1 MVQDVSEAAG
11 AAAHAGPTAYGDRR
25 AVRAWI
31 SYDWAISAFNTLVG
45 TFIYNTYFMSAFA
58 PNEDV
63 GTALWSR
70 GVIASAI
77 LIALLSPIL
86 GAVADK
92 SGRRR
97 RYLIVMTLACAG
109 FTALLT
115 FVTPAASHAVLKAL
129 TIYVIANVAFEM
141 ATVLY
146 NSFLP
151 DLVTD
156 DRIGRVSGYGWGIG
170 YIGGLVV
177 MAIALLLFVEEATRL
192 PFLPTADGFHI
203 RATSLLVALWVVLF
217 SIPTFLFVKDKQ
229 PKSDRVD
236 VPGAFRELRQTFV
249 QVSRYREIV
258 KFLVARLIY
267 NDGLVTVFVFGALYA
282 AGTFG
287 FSATEVLTFGI
298 VLNVVAGLGALGF
311 GFVDDRLGG
320 KVTLLITLAGLT
332 AATAIAVAAPN
343 KAWFWAAGVLIGIF
357 VGPNQSASRSL
368 MGRFVPEKHKGEFF
382 GFFAFSGKVTSFMG
396 PMLLGALVIPFG
408 QRVAVSSLL
417 GFFVLGGLILM
428 TVDEKAGIEAARAAD
443 T

>member
-1 MVQDVSEAAG
+1 MVQDVNDS
-11 AAAHAGPTAYGDRR
+11 R
-25 AVRAWI
+25 AVRSWI

-45 TFIYNTYFMSAFA
+45 TFIYNTYFMRSFA

-97 RYLIVMTLACAG
+97 RYLIFMTLACAG
-109 FTALLT
+109 FTVLLA
-115 FVTPAASHAVLKAL
+115 FVTPGESHAVLKAL
-129 TIYVIANVAFEM
+129 TVYVIANVAFEM

-151 DLVTD
+151 DLVTE

-177 MAIALLLFVEEATRL
+177 MVVALLLFVEDSTRL
-192 PFLPTADGFHI
+192 AFLPTADGFNY
-203 RATSLLVALWVVLF
+203 RATNILVAVWVVLF
-217 SIPTFLFVKDKQ
+217 SIPMFLFVKEAQ
-229 PKSDRVD
+229 PRTAKVD
-236 VPGAFRELRQTFV
+236 IGGAFRELRHTFI

-258 KFLVARLIY
+258 KFLVARLVY

-287 FSATEVLTFGI
+287 FDGSEVLVFGI

-311 GFVDDRLGG
+311 GFIDDRLGG
-320 KVTLLITLAGLT
+320 KKTLLITLAGLIL
-332 AATAIAVAAPN
+332 ATSIAVAAPD
-343 KAWFWAAGVLIGIF
+343 KTWFWIAGVLIGIF

-396 PMLLGALVIPFG
+396 PMLLGALVVPFG

-417 GFFVLGGLILM
+417 VFFIVGAAILL
-428 TVDEKAGIEAARAAD
+428 TVDEKAGMEAARATD
-443 T
+443 GPSN

>member
-1 MVQDVSEAAG
+1 MN
-11 AAAHAGPTAYGDRR
+11 DRR
-25 AVRAWI
+25 AVRSWI

-45 TFIYNTYFMSAFA
+45 TFIYNTYFMRSFA

-63 GTALWSR
+63 GTALWAR

-77 LIALLSPIL
+77 LIAILSPIL

-97 RYLIVMTLACAG
+97 RYLILMTLACAG
-109 FTALLT
+109 FTVLLT
-115 FVTPAASHAVLKAL
+115 FVSPGDSHAVLKAL

-151 DLVTD
+151 DLVSE
-156 DRIGRVSGYGWGIG
+156 DRIGRISGYGWGIG

-177 MAIALLLFVEEATRL
+177 MAVALFLFVEESTRL
-192 PFLPTADGFHI
+192 SFLPTADGFNY
-203 RATSLLVALWVVLF
+203 RATNILVALWVVGF
-217 SIPTFLFVKDKQ
+217 SIPMFLFVKDKQ
-229 PKSDRVD
+229 AKSAKVD
-236 VPGAFRELRQTFV
+236 IGGAFRELKQTFMEV
-249 QVSRYREIV
+249 KRYREIV
-258 KFLVARLIY
+258 KFLVARLVY

-282 AGTFG
+282 VGTFG
-287 FSATEVLTFGI
+287 FGQSEVLVFGI

-311 GFVDDRLGG
+311 GFVDDKLGG
-320 KVTLLITLAGLT
+320 KNTLLITLVGLT
-332 AATAIAVAAPN
+332 VATALAVAAPN
-343 KAWFWAAGVLIGIF
+343 RTWFWVAGVLIGIF

-396 PMLLGALVIPFG
+396 PMLLAALVIPFG
-408 QRVAVSSLL
+408 QRVAVASLL
-417 GFFVLGGLILM
+417 VFFIVGGLILM
-428 TVDEKAGIEAARAAD
+428 TVDEDAGIKAARATD
-443 T
+443 VPTT

>member
-1 MVQDVSEAAG
+1 VN
-11 AAAHAGPTAYGDRR
+11 DRR
-25 AVRAWI
+25 VVRSWI

-45 TFIYNTYFMSAFA
+45 TFIYNTYFMRSFA

-63 GTALWSR
+63 GTALWAR

-97 RYLIVMTLACAG
+97 TYLIVMTLVCAG
-109 FTALLT
+109 FTVLLT
-115 FVTPAASHAVLKAL
+115 FVTPGDSHAVLKAL

-151 DLVTD
+151 DLVSE

-177 MAIALLLFVEEATRL
+177 MVLALFLFVEEGTRFS
-192 PFLPTADGFHI
+192 FLSTADGFNI
-203 RATSLLVALWVVLF
+203 RATNILVAVWVVAF
-217 SIPTFLFVKDKQ
+217 SIPMFLFVKDTQ
-229 PKSDRVD
+229 AKSAKVD
-236 VPGAFRELRQTFV
+236 IRGAFRELRQTFIEV
-249 QVSRYREIV
+249 KLYREIV
-258 KFLVARLIY
+258 KFLVARLVY

-287 FSATEVLTFGI
+287 FDGSEVLIFGI

-311 GFVDDRLGG
+311 GFVDDKLGG
-320 KVTLLITLAGLT
+320 KNTLLITLVGLT
-332 AATAIAVAAPN
+332 VATALAVAAPSRT
-343 KAWFWAAGVLIGIF
+343 WFWVAGVLIGIF

-396 PMLLGALVIPFG
+396 PMLLAALVIPFG
-408 QRVAVSSLL
+408 QRVAVASLL
-417 GFFVLGGLILM
+417 VFFVVGALILM

-443 T
+443 A

>member
-1 MVQDVSEAAG
+1 MN
-11 AAAHAGPTAYGDRR
+11 DRR
-25 AVRAWI
+25 AVRSWI

-45 TFIYNTYFMSAFA
+45 TFIYNTYFMRSFA

-63 GTALWSR
+63 GTALWAR

-97 RYLIVMTLACAG
+97 RYLILMTLVCAG
-109 FTALLT
+109 FTVLLT
-115 FVTPAASHAVLKAL
+115 FVTPGQNHAVLTAL

-151 DLVTD
+151 DLVSE

-177 MAIALLLFVEEATRL
+177 MVLALFLFVEESTRL
-192 PFLPTADGFHI
+192 SFLPTADNFNV
-203 RATSLLVALWVVLF
+203 RATNILVAVWVLVF
-217 SIPTFLFVKDKQ
+217 SIPMFLFVKETQ
-229 PKSDRVD
+229 PKTARVD
-236 VPGAFRELRQTFV
+236 IAGAFRELRKTFTEV
-249 QVSRYREIV
+249 RRYREIV
-258 KFLVARLIY
+258 KFLVARLVY

-287 FSATEVLTFGI
+287 FDGSEVLVFGI

-320 KVTLLITLAGLT
+320 KNTLLITLAGLIV
-332 AATAIAVAAPN
+332 ATTLAVAAPN
-343 KAWFWAAGVLIGIF
+343 RTWFWVAGVMIGIF

-396 PMLLGALVIPFG
+396 PMLLAALVIPFG
-408 QRVAVSSLL
+408 QRVAVASLL
-417 GFFVLGGLILM
+417 VFFIVGGLILM

-443 T
+443 A

>member
-1 MVQDVSEAAG
+1 MVQDVN
-11 AAAHAGPTAYGDRR
+11 DRR

-45 TFIYNTYFMSAFA
+45 TFIYNTYFMRSFA

-97 RYLIVMTLACAG
+97 RYLVLMTLVCAG
-109 FTALLT
+109 FTVLLA
-115 FVTPAASHAVLKAL
+115 FVTPGESHAVLKAL
-129 TIYVIANVAFEM
+129 TVYVIANVAFEM

-151 DLVTD
+151 DLVTE

-177 MAIALLLFVEEATRL
+177 MAVALLLFVEDSTRL
-192 PFLPTADGFHI
+192 AFLPTAQGFNY
-203 RATSLLVALWVVLF
+203 RATNILVAVWVVLF
-217 SIPTFLFVKDKQ
+217 SIPMFLFVKETQ
-229 PKSDRVD
+229 PRTAKVD
-236 VPGAFRELRQTFV
+236 IGGAFRELRHTFI

-258 KFLVARLIY
+258 KFLVARLVY
-267 NDGLVTVFVFGALYA
+267 NDGLVTVFVFGAMYA

-287 FSATEVLTFGI
+287 FDGSEVLVFGI

-311 GFVDDRLGG
+311 GFIDDRLGG
-320 KVTLLITLAGLT
+320 KKTLLITLAGLIV
-332 AATAIAVAAPN
+332 ATSIAVAAPD
-343 KAWFWAAGVLIGIF
+343 KTWFWIAGVLIGIF

-417 GFFVLGGLILM
+417 VFFAVGGLILL
-428 TVDEKAGIEAARAAD
+428 TVDERAGIEAARASD
-443 T
+443 GHTT

>member
-1 MVQDVSEAAG
+1 MN
-11 AAAHAGPTAYGDRR
+11 DRR
-25 AVRAWI
+25 AVRSWI

-45 TFIYNTYFMSAFA
+45 TFIYNGYFMRSFA

-63 GTALWSR
+63 GTALWAR

-97 RYLIVMTLACAG
+97 RYLIVMTLVCAG
-109 FTALLT
+109 FTVLLT
-115 FVTPAASHAVLKAL
+115 FVTPGESHAVLKAL
-129 TIYVIANVAFEM
+129 TLYVIANVAFEM

-151 DLVTD
+151 DLVSE

-177 MAIALLLFVEEATRL
+177 MVLALFLFVEESTRFS
-192 PFLPTADGFHI
+192 FLPTADGFNF
-203 RATSLLVALWVVLF
+203 RATNILVAVWVLAF
-217 SIPTFLFVKDKQ
+217 SVPMFLFVKEKQ
-229 PKSDRVD
+229 PKSAKVD
-236 VPGAFRELRQTFV
+236 IRGAFRELRHTFIEV
-249 QVSRYREIV
+249 RRYREIV
-258 KFLVARLIY
+258 KFLVARLVY

-287 FSATEVLTFGI
+287 FAESEVLIFGI

-311 GFVDDRLGG
+311 GFVDDKLGG
-320 KVTLLITLAGLT
+320 KNTLLITLAGLT
-332 AATAIAVAAPN
+332 AATALAVAAPSRT
-343 KAWFWAAGVLIGIF
+343 WFWVAGVLIGIF

-368 MGRFVPEKHKGEFF
+368 MGRFVPEKHQGEFF

-396 PMLLGALVIPFG
+396 PMLVAALVIPFG
-408 QRVAVSSLL
+408 QRVAVASLL
-417 GFFVLGGLILM
+417 VFFIVGALILM
-428 TVDEKAGIEAARAAD
+428 TVDEKAGIEAARAANA
-443 T
+443 

>member
-1 MVQDVSEAAG
+1 MN
-11 AAAHAGPTAYGDRR
+11 DRR
-25 AVRAWI
+25 AVRSWI

-45 TFIYNTYFMSAFA
+45 TFIYNGYFMRSFA

-63 GTALWSR
+63 GTALWAR

-97 RYLIVMTLACAG
+97 RYLIVMTLVCAG
-109 FTALLT
+109 FTVLLT
-115 FVTPAASHAVLKAL
+115 FVTPGESHAVLKAL
-129 TIYVIANVAFEM
+129 TLYVIANVAFEM

-151 DLVTD
+151 DLVSE

-177 MAIALLLFVEEATRL
+177 MVLALFLFVEESTRFS
-192 PFLPTADGFHI
+192 FLPTADGFNF
-203 RATSLLVALWVVLF
+203 RATNILVAVWVLAF
-217 SIPTFLFVKDKQ
+217 SVPMFLFVKDSQ
-229 PKSDRVD
+229 PKSAKVD
-236 VPGAFRELRQTFV
+236 IRGAFRELRHTFIEV
-249 QVSRYREIV
+249 RRYREIV
-258 KFLVARLIY
+258 KFLVARLVY

-287 FSATEVLTFGI
+287 FAESEVLIFGI

-311 GFVDDRLGG
+311 GFVDDKLGG
-320 KVTLLITLAGLT
+320 KNTLLITLAGLT
-332 AATAIAVAAPN
+332 AATALAVAAPSRT
-343 KAWFWAAGVLIGIF
+343 WFWVAGVLIGIF

-368 MGRFVPEKHKGEFF
+368 MGRFVPEKHQGEFF

-396 PMLLGALVIPFG
+396 PMLVAALVIPFG
-408 QRVAVSSLL
+408 QRVAVASLL
-417 GFFVLGGLILM
+417 VFFIVGALILM
-428 TVDEKAGIEAARAAD
+428 TVDEKAGIEAARAANA
-443 T
+443 

>member
-1 MVQDVSEAAG
+1 MN
-11 AAAHAGPTAYGDRR
+11 DRR
-25 AVRAWI
+25 AVRSWI

-45 TFIYNTYFMSAFA
+45 TFIYNTYFMRSFA

-63 GTALWSR
+63 GTALWAR

-77 LIALLSPIL
+77 LIAILSPIL

-97 RYLIVMTLACAG
+97 TYLILMTLVCAG
-109 FTALLT
+109 FTVLLT
-115 FVTPAASHAVLKAL
+115 FVTPGDSHAVLKAL

-151 DLVTD
+151 DLVSE

-177 MAIALLLFVEEATRL
+177 MVLALFLFVEEGTRL
-192 PFLPTADGFHI
+192 SFLPTAEGFNF
-203 RATSLLVALWVVLF
+203 RATNILVAVWVLAF
-217 SIPTFLFVKDKQ
+217 SIPMFLFVKDTQ
-229 PKSDRVD
+229 AKSAKVD
-236 VPGAFRELRQTFV
+236 IGGAFRDLRQTFV
-249 QVSRYREIV
+249 EVRRYREIV
-258 KFLVARLIY
+258 KFLVARLVY

-287 FSATEVLTFGI
+287 FDGSEVLIFGI

-311 GFVDDRLGG
+311 GFVDDKIGG
-320 KVTLLITLAGLT
+320 KNTLLITLVGLT
-332 AATAIAVAAPN
+332 AATGLAVAAPN
-343 KAWFWAAGVLIGIF
+343 RTWFWVAGVLIGIF

-396 PMLLGALVIPFG
+396 PMLLAALVIPFG
-408 QRVAVSSLL
+408 QRVAVASLL
-417 GFFVLGGLILM
+417 VFFIVGALILM

-443 T
+443 A

>member
-1 MVQDVSEAAG
+1 MN
-11 AAAHAGPTAYGDRR
+11 DRL
-25 AVRAWI
+25 AVRSWI

-45 TFIYNTYFMSAFA
+45 TFIYNTYFMRSFA

-70 GVIASAI
+70 GVIASAV

-86 GAVADK
+86 GAVADR

-97 RYLIVMTLACAG
+97 RYLIVMTVVCAG
-109 FTALLT
+109 FTALLA
-115 FVTPAASHAVLKAL
+115 FVTPGESHAVLKAL

-151 DLVTD
+151 DLVTED
-156 DRIGRVSGYGWGIG
+156 HIGRVSGYGWGIG

-177 MAIALLLFVEEATRL
+177 MAVALFLFVEDSTRL
-192 PFLPTADGFHI
+192 GFLPTAEGFNY
-203 RATSLLVALWVVLF
+203 RATNILVALWVLLF
-217 SIPTFLFVKDKQ
+217 SLPMFLFVKEKQ
-229 PKSDRVD
+229 PPTARVD
-236 VPGAFRELRQTFV
+236 IGGAFRELRQTFIHI
-249 QVSRYREIV
+249 SHYREIV
-258 KFLVARLIY
+258 KFLAARLVY
-267 NDGLVTVFVFGALYA
+267 NDGLITVFVFGAMYA

-287 FSATEVLTFGI
+287 FDGSEVLIFGI

-311 GFVDDRLGG
+311 GFIDDSLGG
-320 KVTLLITLAGLT
+320 KKTLLITLAGLF
-332 AATAIAVAAPN
+332 AATSIAVAAPD
-343 KAWFWAAGVLIGIF
+343 KTWFWIAGVLIGIF

-408 QRVAVSSLL
+408 QRIAVSSLL
-417 GFFVLGGLILM
+417 VFFAVGGLILL
-428 TVDEKAGIEAARAAD
+428 TVDEKAGMEAARA
-443 T
+443 TGVPTS